1 MGANDGAT
9 DFDDVVEQNHSAVD
23 KFAKGDSKPLED
35 LWSRREDVTLGNPF
49 GPFARGFERVAQT
62 MKHAATYY
70 RDGEAVG
77 FDLIAKEVTPDIA
90 YLV

>member
-1 MGANDGAT
+1 MDGRERRGNR
-9 DFDDVVEQNHSAVD
+9 FQNHSAVD